1 MFTKREFLEEAVA
14 SPNKVFA
21 TLAKSLQGFTNTQNV
36 IRNSKPRIEGINMDK
51 TLLQKRTKELLEKA
65 DNPMKRDR

>member
-1 MFTKREFLEEAVA
+1 MFTKREFLEESVA

-21 TLAKSLQGFTNTQNV
+21 TLAKSLRGFTNTQNV

-51 TLLQKRTKELLEKA
+51 TLLQKGTKELFEKA
-65 DNPMKRDR
+65 DNPMKQDR